1 MFGNDGDGIEKLYVN
16 PNFRRPDGQSHLVG
30 DLPPLSPKRL
40 MKSRG
45 GQNDRQSTYDESKMS
60 KVNMDC
66 YNNDDDEGY
75 PATLNVDVSRS
86 SRNIVQ
92 DSSSNRDIN
101 DPMSLD
107 SGVITTLSR
116 YLKFWFLT
124 YFVLVLLFVHNIEQ
138 SFESEKKL
146 LLSQL
151 QFKPYILLFEN
162 L

>member
-1 MFGNDGDGIEKLYVN
+1 
-16 PNFRRPDGQSHLVG
+16 
-30 DLPPLSPKRL
+30 
-40 MKSRG
+40 
-45 GQNDRQSTYDESKMS
+45 MS
-60 KVNMDC
+60 QVKMDC

-116 YLKFWFLT
+116 YL
-124 YFVLVLLFVHNIEQ
+124 
-138 SFESEKKL
+138 
-146 LLSQL
+146 
-151 QFKPYILLFEN
+151 
-162 L
+162 